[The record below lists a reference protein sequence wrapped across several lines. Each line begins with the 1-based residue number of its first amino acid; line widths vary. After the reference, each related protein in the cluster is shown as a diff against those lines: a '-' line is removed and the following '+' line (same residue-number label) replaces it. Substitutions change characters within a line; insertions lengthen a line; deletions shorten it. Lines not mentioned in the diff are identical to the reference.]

1 MDPVERAKRSM
12 GNVEKAVTGLPGVE
26 GYREKE
32 MRRDADKQVRE
43 DLARKLEE
51 QRRRLTDLQSQL
63 LSAGGLLYM
72 SDMERVATRL
82 QTLIDRIRTASYG
95 YAGFFDLQRVKEP
108 ELERLAAFDRALF
121 EQLGPLDEAV
131 GNLGKAIPA
140 NEGVKEAIQAVGDQ
154 VARLAEEFGHRSD
167 ALQASE

>member
-121 EQLGPLDEAV
+121 EQLGPLGEAV
-131 GNLGKAIPA
+131 GNLGKAIPT
-140 NEGVKEAIQAVGDQ
+140 NEGVKEAVQAVGDQ
-154 VARLAEEFGHRSD
+154 VARLAEEFGQRAD